1 MSLVSQDNQDLLWD
15 LIAETGILHTVANRI
30 PNVQKHFQNLLLKYQ
45 HNQYYT
51 SVTDKNKIILQEMI
65 QYIKSF
71 HTKVDTAESLR
82 LEREHS
88 LQQSV
93 SAIEDDFN
101 QYAQQ
106 KKMPDIDF
114 SDPVPDPNSYTP
126 IQQVLHSQQEDREK
140 YNKIDVLLKE
150 TREVKQLVN
159 EMMTLLKEKV

>member
-1 MSLVSQDNQDLLWD
+1 
-15 LIAETGILHTVANRI
+15 
-30 PNVQKHFQNLLLKYQ
+30 
-45 HNQYYT
+45 
-51 SVTDKNKIILQEMI
+51 
-65 QYIKSF
+65 
-71 HTKVDTAESLR
+71 LR
-82 LEREHS
+82 LEREQS